1 MDWKLSSLD
10 IEAIAAAIGDG
21 FAAVDSWPA
30 TSAGG
35 GKLPDN
41 SREYWVSLPGHET
54 ARVARVTA
62 WRGPVGRWNLN
73 AVDVYTLAATG
84 VIPDGD
90 MDERAAAAGEV
101 AAAVANDPR
110 SFCRV

>member
-1 MDWKLSSLD
+1 MDWKLSSRD
-10 IEAIAAAIGDG
+10 VEAIAVAIGDG

-35 GKLPDN
+35 SKLPDN
-41 SREYWVSLPGHET
+41 SREYWVSLPGHGP

-62 WRGPVGRWNLN
+62 WRDPVQRWHLN
-73 AVDVYTLAATG
+73 AVDIYTLAAAG
-84 VIPDGD
+84 VVPAGD
-90 MDERAAAAGEV
+90 MDERAAAAGEL
-101 AAAVANDPR
+101 AAAVTSDPR

>member
-10 IEAIAAAIGDG
+10 VEAIAVAIGDG

-41 SREYWVSLPGHET
+41 SREYWVSLPGNGA

-84 VIPDGD
+84 VVPAGD

>member
-1 MDWKLSSLD
+1 MNETLSSLD
-10 IEAIAAAIGDG
+10 VQAIAAAIEDG

-35 GKLPDN
+35 GRLADN
-41 SREYWVSLPGHET
+41 SREYWVSLPGHGP

-62 WRGPVGRWNLN
+62 WRDPVGRWQLN
-73 AVDVYTLAATG
+73 AVDIYTLSATG
-84 VIPDGD
+84 VVPAGD

-101 AAAVANDPR
+101 AAAVAHDPR